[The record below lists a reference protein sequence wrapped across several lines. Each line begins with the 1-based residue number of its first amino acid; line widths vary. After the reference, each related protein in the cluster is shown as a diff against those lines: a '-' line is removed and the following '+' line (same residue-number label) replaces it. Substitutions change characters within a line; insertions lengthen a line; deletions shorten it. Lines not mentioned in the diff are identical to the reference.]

1 MNVLPTP
8 EIILP
13 EAEAEDAPRRA
24 ERVGSF
30 GKGLM
35 VIRALSEATR
45 GMTLS
50 EVSEA
55 TGTTRA
61 SARRYL
67 LTLIE
72 LGYAEQIDKRF
83 ELTPRIL
90 ELGGPRYES
99 GLTWQIA
106 QPHMEALARR
116 LGESCTAAI
125 RDGTDVVCTAHV
137 EAERLLAFRLP
148 VGARLPALSTAL
160 GRVIL
165 AEISDDCLRDV
176 IRQAP
181 PARHTHF
188 SLQEPEALLA
198 EAARIR
204 QAGYALVDQ
213 ELELGLRS
221 IAVPIR
227 NARGR
232 VFAGLGISAECA
244 RVEMRAMCEDYLR
257 PLRET
262 AEIISRLNRL
272 A

>member
-1 MNVLPTP
+1 MNVIPTP
-8 EIILP
+8 EDIA
-13 EAEAEDAPRRA
+13 AEEDGPRRS
-24 ERVGSF
+24 ELVGSF

-35 VIRALSEATR
+35 VIKALAEAEK

-50 EVSEA
+50 EVAEV
-55 TGTTRA
+55 TGATRA

-67 LTLIE
+67 LTLLE

-83 ELTPRIL
+83 ELTPRVL

-99 GLTWQIA
+99 GLTWQMA
-106 QPHMEALARR
+106 EPYMQRLASR

-125 RDGTDVVCTAHV
+125 RDGAEVVCTAHV
-137 EAERLLAFRLP
+137 DADRLLAFRLD

-165 AEISDDCLRDV
+165 AEISDDCLRSV
-176 IRQAP
+176 IDQAP
-181 PARHTHF
+181 PCRSTAFTKTDPGD
-188 SLQEPEALLA
+188 LVA
-198 EAARIR
+198 EAHRVR
-204 QAGYALVDQ
+204 QQGYAIVDQ

-221 IAVPIR
+221 IAVPLR

-232 VFAGLGISAECA
+232 VFAGLNVSAESA
-244 RVEMRAMCEDYLR
+244 RVEVRTMIEDYLG

-262 AEIISRLNRL
+262 AETISRLNRS